1 MKITAYR
8 NLSTGEHVPPH
19 LIGTTEDGRNLYQG
33 AEGFEPVEPYETDK
47 DGNWTLAR
55 CIAPMSDDVD
65 PRLCGAPATVE
76 RDAEGLTCALCAK
89 HAAEMDAERGEK
101 EPPSIK

>member
-19 LIGTTEDGRNLYQG
+19 LIGTTE
-33 AEGFEPVEPYETDK
+33 

-65 PRLCGAPATVE
+65 PRLCGAPATEE
-76 RDAEGLTCALCAK
+76 RDVEGLVCALCAK